1 MFDNM
6 NLNIN
11 SNILS
16 LNQRRKILPLCFY
29 FTTDHRKI
37 NVVLLLFFQNLYC
50 SKIIKPNV
58 MDVT

>member
-11 SNILS
+11 SNILN
-16 LNQRRKILPLCFY
+16 LNQGRKIPPLYFY

-37 NVVLLLFFQNLYC
+37 SVVLLLFF
-50 SKIIKPNV
+50 KISIVLKLSNP
-58 MDVT
+58 M